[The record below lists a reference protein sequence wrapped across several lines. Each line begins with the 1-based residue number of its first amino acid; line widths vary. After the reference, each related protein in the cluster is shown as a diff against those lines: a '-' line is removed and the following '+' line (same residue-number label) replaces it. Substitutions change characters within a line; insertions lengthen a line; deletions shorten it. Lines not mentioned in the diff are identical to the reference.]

1 MTFRENA
8 NISRGRAQRGGGGG
22 GRGGG
27 GGGGLAVGG
36 GVGALLLAVV
46 VMLFGGDPGAILG
59 DGQPQ
64 QTSSAQNVDLAECQ
78 TGADANADVDCRMK
92 GGMASLENFWTQT
105 YDRAAPAT
113 AILFTGQ
120 VNTQCGAAS
129 SAVGPF
135 YCPLDRQ
142 IYLDTSFFNQ
152 LQSQLGAQ
160 GGSLGELYVL
170 GHEYGHHIQNYT
182 GALQAS
188 QQDRQGPESG
198 AVRVE
203 LQADCFAGAWLGHV
217 STGQDALLEPP
228 TEEQI
233 RSALS
238 AASSV
243 GDDSIQERMQGQVT
257 PHTWTH
263 GSSEQRMGWFMR
275 GYETGDVNQCDVLNA
290 GSVED
295 Y

>member
-8 NISRGRAQRGGGGG
+8 NIGGGRAR
-22 GRGGG
+22 RGGG
-27 GGGGLAVGG
+27 GGGGMAVGG
-36 GVGALLLAVV
+36 GIGALLLALL
-46 VMLFGGDPGAILG
+46 VMLFGGDPGQVL
-59 DGQPQ
+59 QPQ
-64 QTSSAQNVDLAECQ
+64 SQGQDSSAQNVDLAECR
-78 TGADANADVDCRMK
+78 TGADADENVDCRMK
-92 GGMASLENFWTQT
+92 GGMATLETYWTEV
-105 YDRAAPAT
+105 YPRAAPAT
-113 AILFTGQ
+113 AILFSGG
-120 VNTQCGAAS
+120 VNTQCGQAS

-142 IYLDTSFFNQ
+142 IYLDTSFFQQ
-152 LQSQLGAQ
+152 LEGQLGAE

-170 GHEYGHHIQNYT
+170 AHEYGHHIQNYT
-182 GALQAS
+182 GALQAP
-188 QQDRQGPESG
+188 QQSRQGEESG

-203 LQADCFAGAWLGHV
+203 LQADCFAGAWVGHV
-217 STGQDALLEPP
+217 AQGEDALLEPP

-238 AASSV
+238 AAAAV

-275 GYETGDVNQCDVLNA
+275 GYQSADANQCDVLNA
-290 GSVED
+290 ASVDD

>member
-1 MTFRENA
+1 M
-8 NISRGRAQRGGGGG
+8 
-22 GRGGG
+22 
-27 GGGGLAVGG
+27 AVGG
-36 GVGALLLAVV
+36 GVGALLLAVIV
-46 VMLFGGDPGAILG
+46 LLFGGDPGDVLG
-59 DGQPQ
+59 GGGQQ
-64 QTSSAQNVDLAECQ
+64 QVSTNAQEVDLAQCR
-78 TGADANADVDCRMK
+78 TGADANEFVDCRMK
-92 GGMASLENFWTQT
+92 GGMASLENYWT
-105 YDRAAPAT
+105 RASPDTPPAT

-120 VNTQCGAAS
+120 VDTQCGAAS

-152 LQSQLGAQ
+152 LQGQLGAR

-188 QQDRQGPESG
+188 QQSRSGPESG

-203 LQADCFAGAWLGHV
+203 LQADCFAGAWLGEV
-217 STGQDALLEPP
+217 SRGQDALLEPP

-238 AASSV
+238 AAAAV
-243 GDDSIQERMQGQVT
+243 GDDSIQERVQGQVT

-263 GSSEQRMGWFMR
+263 GSSEQRTGWFMR
-275 GYETGDVNQCDVLNA
+275 GYQSADPNQCDVLNA

>member
-1 MTFRENA
+1 M
-8 NISRGRAQRGGGGG
+8 
-22 GRGGG
+22 
-27 GGGGLAVGG
+27 AVGG
-36 GVGALLLAVV
+36 GIGALLLAVV

-59 DGQPQ
+59 GGGQQ
-64 QTSSAQNVDLAECQ
+64 QAPTSAQNVDLAECR
-78 TGADANADVDCRMK
+78 TGADANANVDCRMK
-92 GGMASLENFWTQT
+92 GGMASLETYWTQT

-152 LQSQLGAQ
+152 LQSQLGAS

-188 QQDRQGPESG
+188 QQSRQGPESG

-203 LQADCFAGAWLGHV
+203 LQADCFAGAWLGEV
-217 STGQDALLEPP
+217 SQGQDALLEPP
-228 TEEQI
+228 TQEQI
-233 RSALS
+233 DSALS
-238 AASSV
+238 AAASV
-243 GDDSIQERMQGQVT
+243 GDDSIQERVQGQVT
-257 PHTWTH
+257 PHSWTH

-275 GYETGDVNQCDVLNA
+275 GYQSADPNQCDVLNA
-290 GSVED
+290 GSVND

>member
-1 MTFRENA
+1 M
-8 NISRGRAQRGGGGG
+8 
-22 GRGGG
+22 
-27 GGGGLAVGG
+27 AVGG
-36 GVGALLLAVV
+36 GLGALVLALV
-46 VMLFGGDPGAILG
+46 VMLFGGGNVDDILG
-59 DGQPQ
+59 GGGQQPAS
-64 QTSSAQNVDLAECQ
+64 TGVQNVELTECRS
-78 TGADANADVDCRMK
+78 GADANENVDCRMK
-92 GGMASLENFWTQT
+92 GGMASLENYWTET
-105 YDRAAPAT
+105 YPRAEPTT
-113 AILFTGQ
+113 AMLFTGQ
-120 VNTQCGAAS
+120 VSTQCGSAT

-170 GHEYGHHIQNYT
+170 GHEYAHHIQNYT

-188 QQDRQGPESG
+188 QQSQQGPESG

-203 LQADCFAGAWLGHV
+203 LQADCFAGAWLGEV
-217 STGQDALLEPP
+217 SQGQDALLEPP
-228 TEEQI
+228 TADEI

-238 AASSV
+238 AAASV
-243 GDDSIQERMQGQVT
+243 GDDSIQERVQGQVT

-275 GYETGDVNQCDVLNA
+275 GYQSADPNQCDVLNA
-290 GSVED
+290 GSVAD
-295 Y
+295 H